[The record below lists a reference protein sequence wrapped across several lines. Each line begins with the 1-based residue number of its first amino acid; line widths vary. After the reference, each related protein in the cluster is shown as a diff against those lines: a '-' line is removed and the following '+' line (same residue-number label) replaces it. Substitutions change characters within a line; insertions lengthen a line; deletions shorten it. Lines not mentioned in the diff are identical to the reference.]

1 MVQTSGKE
9 EKMTTAYD
17 VPADVLIDK
26 LSAYLKENMREIQP
40 ADWAGYVKTG
50 SHAERVPQ
58 NPDWWYVRSAS
69 MLRKLYMTGPVGVS
83 RLRKEYGGRKRRGV
97 RPAHFAKAGGN
108 IIRTILQQ
116 LEQAGLVQNGAWSAT
131 FGASASCL
139 RASSTP
145 RRSSREMACQSSAL
159 WRRIANLKDSNASA
173 RSSGRAWRT
182 WAVISGSPASI
193 KCVWPPARI
202 SFSSTAIFS
211 GINRPPR

>member
-17 VPADVLIDK
+17 VPADVLITK

-40 ADWAGYVKTG
+40 TDWAGYVKTG
-50 SHAERVPQ
+50 SHVERVPQ

-69 MLRKLYMTGPVGVS
+69 MLRKLYMNGPVGVS

-116 LEQAGLVQNGAWSAT
+116 LEQAGLVQKDGAKGRVVSGKGRSLLDAM
-131 FGASASCL
+131 
-139 RASSTP
+139 STQIK
-145 RRSSREMACQSSAL
+145 RDL
-159 WRRIANLKDSNASA
+159 D
-173 RSSGRAWRT
+173 RT
-182 WAVISGSPASI
+182 
-193 KCVWPPARI
+193 
-202 SFSSTAIFS
+202 
-211 GINRPPR
+211 RPELQNY